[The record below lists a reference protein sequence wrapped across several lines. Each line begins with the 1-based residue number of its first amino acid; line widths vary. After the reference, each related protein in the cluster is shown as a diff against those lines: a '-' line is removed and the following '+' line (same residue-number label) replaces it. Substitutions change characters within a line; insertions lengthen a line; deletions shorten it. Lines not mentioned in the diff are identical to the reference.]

1 MEAKKRLA
9 RLVTSRFHG
18 PAAGAAA
25 EATFVRQFQAREVP
39 ADVAEVPVRVP
50 DGGELRLA
58 GLVAQALGVSTSAA
72 RRLIQQGAIRIDG
85 ERAEDAN
92 RVLAWTDGQVLL
104 VQRGRREF
112 RRARILSG
120 KTP

>member
-1 MEAKKRLA
+1 
-9 RLVTSRFHG
+9 V
-18 PAAGAAA
+18 
-25 EATFVRQFQAREVP
+25 
-39 ADVAEVPVRVP
+39 
-50 DGGELRLA
+50 A
-58 GLVAQALGVSTSAA
+58 GLVAQALAVSTSAA

-85 ERAEDAN
+85 ERVEDAN
-92 RVLAWTDGQVLL
+92 RVLPWTDGQIHL